1 MLFLMSCRTS
11 PPPSPADQEQI
22 RQEREARRA
31 EQEQKRAQA
40 EQRRAEDDAHRAVE
54 LRRESEERLR
64 RKFLEYST
72 ADLKVMRSRY
82 ADYAERSGSG
92 RDMNININR
101 LRRREHDLENTERVI
116 EIERELVRRWKS
128 GDAEARLPEFE
139 NNTDRD
145 SSK

>member
-1 MLFLMSCRTS
+1 MFAHRKVPLILSFTAMLFLMSCRTS

-72 ADLKVMRSRY
+72 AELKVMRARY
-82 ADYAERSGSG
+82 ADYAESTGGG
-92 RDMNININR
+92 RDVNHNIYR
-101 LRRREHDLENTERVI
+101 
-116 EIERELVRRWKS
+116 
-128 GDAEARLPEFE
+128 DA
-139 NNTDRD
+139 
-145 SSK
+145 